1 MILWGIFFFEKQDVF
16 LLVFEMLAACEAD
29 EISILFF

>member
-16 LLVFEMLAACEAD
+16 LLVFEMLAAREAD